1 MKRKKIVITLLTIL
15 TVMALMISKSFAAGS
30 YSASLTPNN
39 SKVTKGSEVKV
50 TLKLSGISVDGGIN
64 GVVGTLKFDTDILT
78 LSKSDVK
85 GLDGW
90 TVTYNEENKKL
101 EIDSAE
107 AITTDKEIATFTF
120 KVKDNTSATNA
131 AIQLVSISAA
141 NSTLDDPVKI
151 SDISTNIG
159 IGASIGGNT
168 NNNNNNN
175 TTSNE
180 TQNETNN
187 DTNNEASNSTRNQ
200 TNNNTSRNSI
210 SNNNSSVSNNEQR
223 ASNSSTVNNENMPYT
238 GASNYIVPLMLA
250 VLTLAIISF
259 VNYKRIEK

>member
-15 TVMALMISKSFAAGS
+15 TVMALMIGKSFAAGS

-159 IGASIGGNT
+159 IGTSIGGNNN

-187 DTNNEASNSTRNQ
+187 STKNQ
-200 TNNNTSRNSI
+200 TNNNASRNSI
-210 SNNNSSVSNNEQR
+210 SNSNSSVSNNVQKV
-223 ASNSSTVNNENMPYT
+223 SNSSTVNNENMPYT
-238 GASNYIVPLMLA
+238 GASDYIVPLMLA
-250 VLTLAIISF
+250 VLTLAIVSF
-259 VNYKRIEK
+259 VNYKKIEK

>member
-90 TVTYNEENKKL
+90 TVTYNEENKKI

-120 KVKDNTSATNA
+120 KVKENTSATNA

-159 IGASIGGNT
+159 IGTSIGGNN

-187 DTNNEASNSTRNQ
+187 STKNQ
-200 TNNNTSRNSI
+200 TNNNASRNSI
-210 SNNNSSVSNNEQR
+210 SNSNSSVSNNVQKV
-223 ASNSSTVNNENMPYT
+223 SNSSTVNNEIMPYT
-238 GASNYIVPLMLA
+238 GASDYIVPLMLA
-250 VLTLAIISF
+250 VLTLAIVSF
-259 VNYKRIEK
+259 VNYKKIEK

>member
-39 SKVTKGSEVKV
+39 SKVSKGSELKV

-90 TVTYNEENKKL
+90 TVTYNEDNKKL

-120 KVKDNTSATNA
+120 KVKDNTTATNA

-141 NSTLDDPVKI
+141 NSTLDNAISI
-151 SDISTNIG
+151 SDISTNIT
-159 IGASIGGNT
+159 IGTSIGGN
-168 NNNNNNN
+168 NNS
-175 TTSNE
+175 SNS
-180 TQNETNN
+180 NSISN
-187 DTNNEASNSTRNQ
+187 DTNNSTSNTTGNQ
-200 TNNNTSRNSI
+200 TNNNTARNSVANTVSKE
-210 SNNNSSVSNNEQR
+210 SNTT
-223 ASNSSTVNNENMPYT
+223 TVNNENMPYT
-238 GASNYIVPLMLA
+238 GASDYIVPLMLA
-250 VLTLAIISF
+250 VLTLAIVSF
-259 VNYKRIEK
+259 VNYKKIEK

>member
-39 SKVTKGSEVKV
+39 SKVSKGSELKV

-90 TVTYNEENKKL
+90 TVTYNEDNKKL

-120 KVKDNTSATNA
+120 KVKDNTTATNA

-141 NSTLDDPVKI
+141 NSTLDNAISI
-151 SDISTNIG
+151 SDISTNIT
-159 IGASIGGNT
+159 IGTSIGGN
-168 NNNNNNN
+168 NNS
-175 TTSNE
+175 SNS
-180 TQNETNN
+180 NSISN
-187 DTNNEASNSTRNQ
+187 DTNNSTSNNTNNATGNQ
-200 TNNNTSRNSI
+200 TNNNTARN
-210 SNNNSSVSNNEQR
+210 SVSNNSVANTVSKE
-223 ASNSSTVNNENMPYT
+223 SNTTTVNNENMPYT
-238 GASNYIVPLMLA
+238 GASSYIIPLMLA
-250 VLTLAIISF
+250 VLTLGIISF
-259 VNYKRIEK
+259 VNYKKIEK

>member
-39 SKVTKGSEVKV
+39 SKVSKGSELKV

-90 TVTYNEENKKL
+90 TVTYNEDNKKL

-120 KVKDNTSATNA
+120 KVKDNTTATNA

-141 NSTLDDPVKI
+141 NSTLDNAISI
-151 SDISTNIG
+151 SDISTNIT
-159 IGASIGGNT
+159 IGTSIGGN
-168 NNNNNNN
+168 NNS
-175 TTSNE
+175 SNS
-180 TQNETNN
+180 NSISN
-187 DTNNEASNSTRNQ
+187 DTNNSTCNNTNNNTNNATGNQ
-200 TNNNTSRNSI
+200 TNNNTARN
-210 SNNNSSVSNNEQR
+210 SVSNNSVANTVSKE
-223 ASNSSTVNNENMPYT
+223 SNTTTVNNENMPYT
-238 GASNYIVPLMLA
+238 GASDYIVPLMLA
-250 VLTLAIISF
+250 VLTLGIISF
-259 VNYKRIEK
+259 VNYKKIEK

>member
-39 SKVTKGSEVKV
+39 SKVSKGSELKV

-90 TVTYNEENKKL
+90 TVTYNEDNKKL

-120 KVKDNTSATNA
+120 KVKDNTTATNA

-141 NSTLDDPVKI
+141 NSTLDNAISI
-151 SDISTNIG
+151 SDISTNIT
-159 IGASIGGNT
+159 IGTSIGGN
-168 NNNNNNN
+168 NNS
-175 TTSNE
+175 SNS
-180 TQNETNN
+180 NSISN
-187 DTNNEASNSTRNQ
+187 DTNNSTSNKTNNNTNNATGNQ
-200 TNNNTSRNSI
+200 TNNNTARN
-210 SNNNSSVSNNEQR
+210 SVSNNSVANTVSKE
-223 ASNSSTVNNENMPYT
+223 SNTTTVNNENMPYT
-238 GASNYIVPLMLA
+238 GASDYIVPLMLA
-250 VLTLAIISF
+250 VLTLGIISF
-259 VNYKRIEK
+259 VNYKKIEK

>member
-39 SKVTKGSEVKV
+39 SKVSKGSELKV

-90 TVTYNEENKKL
+90 TVTYNEDNKKL

-120 KVKDNTSATNA
+120 KVKDNTTATNA

-141 NSTLDDPVKI
+141 NSTLDNAISI
-151 SDISTNIG
+151 SDISTNIT
-159 IGASIGGNT
+159 IGTSIGGN
-168 NNNNNNN
+168 NNS
-175 TTSNE
+175 SNS
-180 TQNETNN
+180 NSISN
-187 DTNNEASNSTRNQ
+187 DTNNSTSNNTNNNTNNATGNQ
-200 TNNNTSRNSI
+200 TNNNTARN
-210 SNNNSSVSNNEQR
+210 SVSNNSVANTVSKE
-223 ASNSSTVNNENMPYT
+223 SNTTTVNNEKRPDT
-238 GASNYIVPLMLA
+238 GASDYIGPLRLA
-250 VLTLAIISF
+250 VLTLGIISF
-259 VNYKRIEK
+259 VNYKKIEK

>member
-90 TVTYNEENKKL
+90 TVTYNEENKKI

-120 KVKDNTSATNA
+120 KVKENTSATNA

-159 IGASIGGNT
+159 IGTSIGGNN

-187 DTNNEASNSTRNQ
+187 STKNQ
-200 TNNNTSRNSI
+200 TNNNASRNSI
-210 SNNNSSVSNNEQR
+210 SNSNSSVSNNVQKV
-223 ASNSSTVNNENMPYT
+223 SNSSTVNNENMPYT
-238 GASNYIVPLMLA
+238 GASDYIVPLMLA
-250 VLTLAIISF
+250 VLTLAIVSF
-259 VNYKRIEK
+259 VNYKKIEK

>member
-90 TVTYNEENKKL
+90 TVTYNEENKKI

-120 KVKDNTSATNA
+120 KVKENTSATNA

-159 IGASIGGNT
+159 IGTSIGGNN

-187 DTNNEASNSTRNQ
+187 STKNQ
-200 TNNNTSRNSI
+200 TNNNASWYSI
-210 SNNNSSVSNNEQR
+210 SNSNSSVSNNVQKV
-223 ASNSSTVNNENMPYT
+223 SNSSTVNNENMPYT
-238 GASNYIVPLMLA
+238 GASDYIVPLMLA
-250 VLTLAIISF
+250 VLTLAIVSF
-259 VNYKRIEK
+259 VNYKKIEK

>member
-1 MKRKKIVITLLTIL
+1 MKRKKIVITLLAIL

-78 LSKSDVK
+78 LSKSDVT

-90 TVTYNEENKKL
+90 TVTYNEDNKKL

-107 AITTDKEIATFTF
+107 AITADKDIATFTF
-120 KVKDNTSATNA
+120 KVKENTSATNA

-159 IGASIGGNT
+159 IGTPINGNT
-168 NNNNNNN
+168 NNNNNNTN
-175 TTSNE
+175 SNE

-187 DTNNEASNSTRNQ
+187 EASNSTGNQ
-200 TNNNTSRNSI
+200 TNNNASRNSI
-210 SNNNSSVSNNEQR
+210 SNNNSSVSNNAQR
-223 ASNSSTVNNENMPYT
+223 GSNSSTVNNENMPYT

-259 VNYKRIEK
+259 VNYKKIEK

>member
-90 TVTYNEENKKL
+90 TVTYNEENKKI

-120 KVKDNTSATNA
+120 KVKENTSATNA

-159 IGASIGGNT
+159 IGTSIGGNN

-187 DTNNEASNSTRNQ
+187 SPKNQ
-200 TNNNTSRNSI
+200 TNNNASRNSI
-210 SNNNSSVSNNEQR
+210 SNSNSSVSNNVQKV
-223 ASNSSTVNNENMPYT
+223 SNSSTVNNENMPYT
-238 GASNYIVPLMLA
+238 GASDYIVPLMLA
-250 VLTLAIISF
+250 VLTLAIVSF
-259 VNYKRIEK
+259 VNYKKIEK

>member
-159 IGASIGGNT
+159 IGTSIGGNNNN

-187 DTNNEASNSTRNQ
+187 STKSQ
-200 TNNNTSRNSI
+200 TNNNASRNSI
-210 SNNNSSVSNNEQR
+210 SNSNSSVSNNVQKV
-223 ASNSSTVNNENMPYT
+223 SNSSTVNNENMPYT
-238 GASNYIVPLMLA
+238 GASDYIVPLMLA
-250 VLTLAIISF
+250 VLTLAIVSF
-259 VNYKRIEK
+259 VNYKKIEK

>member
-90 TVTYNEENKKL
+90 TVTYNEENKKI

-120 KVKDNTSATNA
+120 KVKENTSATNA

-159 IGASIGGNT
+159 IGTSIGGNNN

-187 DTNNEASNSTRNQ
+187 STKNQ
-200 TNNNTSRNSI
+200 TNNNASRNSI
-210 SNNNSSVSNNEQR
+210 SNSNSSVSNNVQKV
-223 ASNSSTVNNENMPYT
+223 SNSSTVNNENMPYT
-238 GASNYIVPLMLA
+238 GASDYIVPLMLA
-250 VLTLAIISF
+250 VLTLAIVSF
-259 VNYKRIEK
+259 VNYKKIEK

>member
-90 TVTYNEENKKL
+90 TVTYNEENKKI

-120 KVKDNTSATNA
+120 KVKENTSATKA

-159 IGASIGGNT
+159 IGTSIGGNN

-187 DTNNEASNSTRNQ
+187 STKNQ
-200 TNNNTSRNSI
+200 TNNNASRNSI
-210 SNNNSSVSNNEQR
+210 SNSNSSVSNNVQKV
-223 ASNSSTVNNENMPYT
+223 SNSSTVNNENMPYT
-238 GASNYIVPLMLA
+238 GASDYIVPLMLA
-250 VLTLAIISF
+250 VLTLAIVSF
-259 VNYKRIEK
+259 VNYKKIEK

>member
-15 TVMALMISKSFAAGS
+15 TVMALMISKSLAAGS

-78 LSKSDVK
+78 LSKSE
-85 GLDGW
+85 GLDDW
-90 TVTYNEENKKL
+90 TVTYNEDNKKL
-101 EIDSAE
+101 VIDSAE
-107 AITTDKEIATFTF
+107 AITTDKDIATFTF
-120 KVKDNTSATNA
+120 KVKENTSATNA

-175 TTSNE
+175 NTTSND
-180 TQNETNN
+180 TQNETNK
-187 DTNNEASNSTRNQ
+187 DTNNSPRNQ
-200 TNNNTSRNSI
+200 TNNSTSRNSI
-210 SNNNSSVSNNEQR
+210 SNSNSSVSNNVQKV
-223 ASNSSTVNNENMPYT
+223 SNSSTVNNENMPYT
-238 GASNYIVPLMLA
+238 GASDYIVPLMLA
-250 VLTLAIISF
+250 VLTLAIVSF
-259 VNYKRIEK
+259 VNYKKIEK

>member
-90 TVTYNEENKKL
+90 TVTYNEENKKI

-159 IGASIGGNT
+159 IGTSIGGNNN

-187 DTNNEASNSTRNQ
+187 STKNQ
-200 TNNNTSRNSI
+200 TNNNASRNSI
-210 SNNNSSVSNNEQR
+210 SNSNSSVSNNVQKV
-223 ASNSSTVNNENMPYT
+223 SNSSTVNNENMPYT
-238 GASNYIVPLMLA
+238 GASDYIVPLMLA
-250 VLTLAIISF
+250 VLTLAIVSF
-259 VNYKRIEK
+259 VNYKKIEK

>member
-39 SKVTKGSEVKV
+39 SKVSKGSELKV

-90 TVTYNEENKKL
+90 TVTYNEDNKKL

-120 KVKDNTSATNA
+120 KVKDNTTATNA

-141 NSTLDDPVKI
+141 NSTLDNAISI
-151 SDISTNIG
+151 SDISTNIT
-159 IGASIGGNT
+159 IGTSIGGN
-168 NNNNNNN
+168 NNS
-175 TTSNE
+175 SNS
-180 TQNETNN
+180 NSISN
-187 DTNNEASNSTRNQ
+187 DTNNSTSNNTNNATGNQ
-200 TNNNTSRNSI
+200 TNNNTARN
-210 SNNNSSVSNNEQR
+210 SVSNNSVANTVSKE
-223 ASNSSTVNNENMPYT
+223 SNTTTVNNENMPYT
-238 GASNYIVPLMLA
+238 GASSYIIPLMLA
-250 VLTLAIISF
+250 VLTLGIISF
-259 VNYKRIEK
+259 VNYKKIEKE

>member
-15 TVMALMISKSFAAGS
+15 TVMALMISKSLAAGS

-78 LSKSDVK
+78 LSKSE
-85 GLDGW
+85 GLDDW
-90 TVTYNEENKKL
+90 TVTYNEDNKKL
-101 EIDSAE
+101 VIDSAE
-107 AITTDKEIATFTF
+107 AITTDKDIATFTF
-120 KVKDNTSATNA
+120 KVKENTSATNA

-175 TTSNE
+175 NTTSND
-180 TQNETNN
+180 TQNKTNN
-187 DTNNEASNSTRNQ
+187 DTNNSPRNQ
-200 TNNNTSRNSI
+200 TNNSTSRNSI
-210 SNNNSSVSNNEQR
+210 SNSNSSVSNNVQKV
-223 ASNSSTVNNENMPYT
+223 SNSSTVNNENMPYT
-238 GASNYIVPLMLA
+238 GASDYIVPLMLA
-250 VLTLAIISF
+250 VLTLAIVSF
-259 VNYKRIEK
+259 VNYKKIEK

>member
-78 LSKSDVK
+78 LSKSE
-85 GLDGW
+85 GLDDW
-90 TVTYNEENKKL
+90 TVTYNEDNKKL
-101 EIDSAE
+101 VIDSAE
-107 AITTDKEIATFTF
+107 AITTDKDIATFTF
-120 KVKDNTSATNA
+120 KAKENTSATNA

-159 IGASIGGNT
+159 IGASISGNT
-168 NNNNNNN
+168 NNNNNNNNNNN
-175 TTSNE
+175 TTSND

-187 DTNNEASNSTRNQ
+187 NTNNSPRNQ
-200 TNNNTSRNSI
+200 TNNSTSRNSI
-210 SNNNSSVSNNEQR
+210 SNSNSSVSNNVQKV
-223 ASNSSTVNNENMPYT
+223 SNSSTVNNENMPYT
-238 GASNYIVPLMLA
+238 GASDYIVPLMLA
-250 VLTLAIISF
+250 VLTLAIVSF
-259 VNYKRIEK
+259 VNYKKIEK

>member
-159 IGASIGGNT
+159 IGTSIGGNNN

-187 DTNNEASNSTRNQ
+187 STKNQ
-200 TNNNTSRNSI
+200 TNNNASRNSI
-210 SNNNSSVSNNEQR
+210 SNSNSSVSNNVQKV
-223 ASNSSTVNNENMPYT
+223 SNSSTVNNENMPYT
-238 GASNYIVPLMLA
+238 GASDYIVPLMLA
-250 VLTLAIISF
+250 VLTLAIVSF
-259 VNYKRIEK
+259 VNYKKIEK

>member
-1 MKRKKIVITLLTIL
+1 
-15 TVMALMISKSFAAGS
+15 MI
-30 YSASLTPNN
+30 
-39 SKVTKGSEVKV
+39 
-50 TLKLSGISVDGGIN
+50 
-64 GVVGTLKFDTDILT
+64 DILT

-159 IGASIGGNT
+159 IGTSIGGNNNN

-187 DTNNEASNSTRNQ
+187 STKNQ
-200 TNNNTSRNSI
+200 TNNNASRNSI
-210 SNNNSSVSNNEQR
+210 SNSNSSVSNNVQKV
-223 ASNSSTVNNENMPYT
+223 SNSSTVNNENMPYT
-238 GASNYIVPLMLA
+238 GASDYIVPLMLA
-250 VLTLAIISF
+250 VLTLAIVSF
-259 VNYKRIEK
+259 VNYKKIEK

>member
-39 SKVTKGSEVKV
+39 SKVSKGSELKV

-90 TVTYNEENKKL
+90 TVTYNEDNKKL

-120 KVKDNTSATNA
+120 KVKDNTTATNA

-141 NSTLDDPVKI
+141 NSTLDNAISI
-151 SDISTNIG
+151 SDISTNIT
-159 IGASIGGNT
+159 IGTSIGGN
-168 NNNNNNN
+168 NNS
-175 TTSNE
+175 SNS
-180 TQNETNN
+180 NSISN
-187 DTNNEASNSTRNQ
+187 DTNNSTSNNTNNNTNNATGNQ
-200 TNNNTSRNSI
+200 TNNNTARN
-210 SNNNSSVSNNEQR
+210 SVSNNSVANTVSKE
-223 ASNSSTVNNENMPYT
+223 SNTTTVNNENMPYT
-238 GASNYIVPLMLA
+238 GASSYMIPLMLA
-250 VLTLAIISF
+250 VLTLGIISF
-259 VNYKRIEK
+259 VNYKKIEK

>member
-90 TVTYNEENKKL
+90 TVTYNEENKKI

-159 IGASIGGNT
+159 IGTSIGGNN

-187 DTNNEASNSTRNQ
+187 STKNQ
-200 TNNNTSRNSI
+200 TNNNASRNSI
-210 SNNNSSVSNNEQR
+210 SNSNSSVSNNVQKV
-223 ASNSSTVNNENMPYT
+223 SNSSTVNNENMPYT
-238 GASNYIVPLMLA
+238 GASDYIVPLMLA
-250 VLTLAIISF
+250 VLTLAIVSF
-259 VNYKRIEK
+259 VNYKKIEK

>member
-39 SKVTKGSEVKV
+39 SKVSKGSELKV

-90 TVTYNEENKKL
+90 TVAYNEDNKKL

-120 KVKDNTSATNA
+120 KVKDNTTATNA

-141 NSTLDDPVKI
+141 NSTLDNAISI
-151 SDISTNIG
+151 SDISTNIT
-159 IGASIGGNT
+159 IGTSIGGN
-168 NNNNNNN
+168 NNS
-175 TTSNE
+175 SNS
-180 TQNETNN
+180 NSISN
-187 DTNNEASNSTRNQ
+187 DTNNSTSNNTNNATGNQ
-200 TNNNTSRNSI
+200 TNNNTARN
-210 SNNNSSVSNNEQR
+210 SVSNNSVANTVSKE
-223 ASNSSTVNNENMPYT
+223 SNTTTVNNENMPYT
-238 GASNYIVPLMLA
+238 GASSYIIPLMLA
-250 VLTLAIISF
+250 VLTLGIISF
-259 VNYKRIEK
+259 VNYKKIEK